1 MHGTLARS
9 AAAAAIVCVVVG
21 GGWGVY
27 SRVQPAQTPKAVAM
41 PPRVAAPGGFSSAGA
56 MRTPQTLD
64 GPVLAHRM
72 TAAPRQVNLAANAPG
87 LGAQKPRKN
96 GKAQGAKELR
106 KGSSE

>member
-9 AAAAAIVCVVVG
+9 AAAAAIVAVVIG

-27 SRVQPAQTPKAVAM
+27 SRVQPAQPARAITVPLHTSAQS
-41 PPRVAAPGGFSSAGA
+41 GFSSAGA